1 VPAATALGKRAW
13 HYARPVFIAAGILVC
28 ALLLIDLWAPVDLQP
43 LSTARVVV
51 DSRGEPLRAFADQ
64 NGEWRYQVG
73 LDQVSP
79 DYVQTL
85 IGYEDRWFYHH
96 LGVNPLSLLRAAW
109 QWLRH
114 GHIVS
119 GGSTLTMQV
128 ARIRY
133 PGHGG
138 IGDKLRQIVRALQ
151 LELHYSKD
159 EILTYYIN
167 HAPFG
172 GPLQGV
178 EAASR
183 SYFGYPAAR
192 LTRAQGALLAVL
204 PQAPSRYRPDRYPER
219 ARLQRDKVLDRL
231 VEFGLLSPE
240 EAADAKLEG
249 VAATPPH
256 LKPLAP
262 LLARRLIGR
271 NTTDH
276 RVTAFIDR
284 QLQRRLETL
293 AREQLHQLPQ
303 HASLAIEVMEH
314 GSGKVVAYLGSA
326 GLGDMERFGY
336 IDMVTAERSPG
347 STLKPFIYGMAMD
360 EGLIHSESLLLDAP
374 LAFGD
379 YRPLNFSRG
388 FSGPVSVSHAL
399 QLSLNVP
406 AVQVLERLDPAH
418 FFARMQTA
426 GAGLHLPPGATPSL
440 AIALGG
446 VATNL
451 ERLLGLYSALGNDGY
466 AIVPRLT
473 PDDPLQKR
481 RLLSPGS
488 AWIIRDILS
497 HRREETTWQQGLA
510 IKTGTSYGN
519 RDAWAIGVGRHHTIG
534 VWVGRPDNA
543 AMTGHYGSYTAVPIL
558 RAAAAILPNSG
569 PGLPA
574 RPANVS
580 RKAICWPTG
589 QETPQLCD
597 EQRQA
602 WIVDD
607 VIPATFMGSVAQS
620 PLIPNPYLTLRL
632 AGDSGLRTALGCN
645 IASAETTLP
654 VWPAP
659 LQSWLPAKWRTN
671 TRIPPLDPRCKHSA
685 GLLSE
690 TPVQIIGLD
699 KKARLK
705 RHATTAEQPLL
716 GFRAVGG
723 QPQWYWFLN
732 GELLESQGDVLKLPM
747 PEPGKYQLAVT
758 DQAGMSDTLEFT
770 VEPEENFR

>member
-1 VPAATALGKRAW
+1 M
-13 HYARPVFIAAGILVC
+13 VC
-28 ALLLIDLWAPVDLQP
+28 AFLTIDLLAPVDLQP

-51 DSRGEPLRAFADQ
+51 DSRGEPLRAFADR
-64 NGEWRYQVG
+64 NGEWRYQVS

-79 DYVQTL
+79 YYLQAL
-85 IGYEDRWFYHH
+85 IGYEDRWFYRHF
-96 LGVNPLSLLRAAW
+96 GVNPLSLLRAAW

-114 GHIVS
+114 GRIIS

-133 PGHGG
+133 PGRGS

-151 LELHYSKD
+151 LELHYSKSD
-159 EILTYYIN
+159 ILTYYIN

-172 GPLQGV
+172 GTLQGV

-183 SYFGYPAAR
+183 SYFGYPAAH

-204 PQAPSRYRPDRYPER
+204 PQAPSLYRPDRYPER
-219 ARLQRDKVLDRL
+219 ARAQRDKVLDRL
-231 VEFGLLSPE
+231 VEFGRLSPE
-240 EAADAKLEG
+240 DAADAKLES

-262 LLARRLIGR
+262 LLARRLIER
-271 NTTDH
+271 NVEDH
-276 RVTAFIDR
+276 RISTHIDR

-293 AREQLHQLPQ
+293 AREQLHLLPQ

-360 EGLIHSESLLLDAP
+360 AGLIHSESLLLDTP

-418 FFARMQTA
+418 FFAHMQTA
-426 GAGLHLPPGATPSL
+426 GAGLRLPPGAVPNL

-451 ERLLGLYSALGNDGY
+451 ERLVSLYSALGNEGY
-466 AIVPRLT
+466 AIVPRLS

-481 RLLSPGS
+481 RLLSPGT

-519 RDAWAIGVGRHHTIG
+519 RDAWAMGVGKHHTIG

-558 RAAAAILPNSG
+558 RAAAAILPNG
-569 PGLPA
+569 GQGLPA

-580 RKAICWPTG
+580 RKTICWPTG
-589 QETPQLCD
+589 RETPQLCD

-607 VIPATFMGSVAQS
+607 VIPATLMGSVAQS
-620 PLIPNPYLTLRL
+620 PLIPTPYITLRV
-632 AGDSGLRTALGCN
+632 AGDSGLRAALGCN
-645 IASAETTLP
+645 IASTEQTLP
-654 VWPAP
+654 IWPAP
-659 LQSWLPAKWRTN
+659 LQSWLPAKWRT
-671 TRIPPLDPRCKHSA
+671 TQRIPPLDPRCKQNA

-690 TPVQIIGLD
+690 TPVQIVGLD
-699 KKARLK
+699 NKARLK

-732 GELLESQGDVLKLPM
+732 GELLENQGEVLKLPM

>member
-1 VPAATALGKRAW
+1 VPSATAPGKRAW
-13 HYARPVFIAAGILVC
+13 RYARPVFIAALVLAC
-28 ALLLIDLWAPVDLQP
+28 AFLVIDLLAPVDLQP
-43 LSTARVVV
+43 LSAARVVV
-51 DSRGEPLRAFADQ
+51 DSRGEPLRAFADR
-64 NGEWRYQVG
+64 NGEWRYQVN

-79 DYVQTL
+79 YYLQAL
-85 IGYEDRWFYHH
+85 IGYEDRWFYRHF
-96 LGVNPLSLLRAAW
+96 GVNPFSLTRAAW
-109 QWLRH
+109 QWLRN
-114 GHIVS
+114 GRIVS

-133 PGHGG
+133 PGRGS
-138 IGDKLRQIVRALQ
+138 IADKLRQIVRALQ

-159 EILTYYIN
+159 DILTYYIN

-172 GPLQGV
+172 GTLQGV

-183 SYFGYPAAR
+183 GYFGYPSAQ

-204 PQAPSRYRPDRYPER
+204 PQAPSLYRPDRYAER
-219 ARLQRDKVLDRL
+219 ARMQRDKVLDRL
-231 VEFGLLSPE
+231 AEFGLISPA
-240 EAADAKLEG
+240 EAADAKLES

-262 LLARRLIGR
+262 LLARRLIER
-271 NTTDH
+271 NADDH
-276 RVTAFIDR
+276 RITTFIDR

-293 AREQLHQLPQ
+293 AREQLHLLPQ

-314 GSGKVVAYLGSA
+314 GSGKVIAYLGSA

-336 IDMVTAERSPG
+336 IDMVTAARSPG

-360 EGLIHSESLLLDAP
+360 AGLIHSESLLLDAP

-388 FSGPVSVSHAL
+388 FSGPASVSHAL

-406 AVQVLERLDPAH
+406 AVQVLERLDPAR
-418 FFARMQTA
+418 FFAHMQTA
-426 GAGLHLPPGATPSL
+426 GAGLHLPPGAVPNL

-451 ERLLGLYSALGNDGY
+451 ERLVALYSALGNDGY

-481 RLLSPGS
+481 RLLSPGT
-488 AWIIRDILS
+488 AWVIRDILS
-497 HRREETTWQQGLA
+497 HRREETTGQQGLA

-519 RDAWAIGVGRHHTIG
+519 RDAWAIGVGRHHTLG
-534 VWVGRPDNA
+534 VWVGRPDNG

-580 RKAICWPTG
+580 RKTICWPTG

-597 EQRQA
+597 EERQA

-607 VIPATFMGSVAQS
+607 VIPATFMGSAAQS
-620 PLIPNPYLTLRL
+620 PLIPNPYITLRL
-632 AGDSGLRTALGCN
+632 ADDSGLRAALGCN
-645 IASAETTLP
+645 VAATEHTLP
-654 VWPAP
+654 IWPAP
-659 LQSWLPAKWRTN
+659 LQSWLPAKWRT
-671 TRIPPLDPRCKHSA
+671 TLRIPPLDPRCRQNA

-699 KKARLK
+699 NKARLK
-705 RHATTAEQPLL
+705 RHATTAAEPLL
-716 GFRAVGG
+716 SFRAVGG

-758 DQAGMSDTLEFT
+758 DQAGMSDTLEFV